1 MPTPPKQARSIATEQ
16 KMLDAAEELLQGGD
30 ARQVNVENIISL
42 SGATVGSFYARFG
55 NVEGLFEALHQR
67 YLDTFYKST
76 LAEALNRA
84 LEQPDLR
91 KALHHI
97 VKTMLEFGLEKRK
110 LLTYF
115 VTQNEGNEALEIRLM
130 AVKNLHEVLK
140 VHHSEITHKNLRRAA
155 ENTARLLYQSWV
167 GLILLEPSKFVGR
180 KTSLSSVIDT
190 TTQMAYAY
198 LTTE

>member
-1 MPTPPKQARSIATEQ
+1 
-16 KMLDAAEELLQGGD
+16 
-30 ARQVNVENIISL
+30 
-42 SGATVGSFYARFG
+42 
-55 NVEGLFEALHQR
+55 
-67 YLDTFYKST
+67 
-76 LAEALNRA
+76 
-84 LEQPDLR
+84 
-91 KALHHI
+91 
-97 VKTMLEFGLEKRK
+97 MLEFGLEKRK

-115 VTQNEGNEALEIRLM
+115 VTQNEGKEALEIRIM

-140 VHHSEITHKNLRRAA
+140 VHQSEITHKNLRRAA
-155 ENTARLLYQSWV
+155 ENTGRMVYQSWV